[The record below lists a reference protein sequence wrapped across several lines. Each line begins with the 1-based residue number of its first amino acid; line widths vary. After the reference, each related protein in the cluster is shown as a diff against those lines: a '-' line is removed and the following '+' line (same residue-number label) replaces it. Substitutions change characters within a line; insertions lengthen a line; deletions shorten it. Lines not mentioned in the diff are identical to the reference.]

1 MADLDFSD
9 IFEDEDILLLDES
22 KKKTLNFSDILE
34 DEEKKQNIQ
43 EVDDKNLDF
52 SETLGDEEKLQQEA
66 EQVEKDDYEVDN
78 EVGVVESVLS
88 GIASGLIKIPEGFVS
103 LGAELIDLGADTN
116 NAAKVEQFFDKINP
130 FDEKAEATAAGK
142 ITELLVNIGVPGGIA
157 FSKGASL
164 ASKVLKSQKNR
175 KRFTINKTSKPLK
188 DAADEALELN
198 RKGKVR
204 KYVAGSLGAGAAE
217 GVFVADVED
226 AGTISD
232 LVKDKPLGVL
242 ALERDDPDDP
252 GQALVNRLKF
262 GIEGALFTGLIGGT
276 GATIKKLATSTDD
289 LLRSNKKIDNILGRI
304 GAALRPQ
311 SKDPTEIFEA
321 KRKQI
326 GTKRVDIERAR
337 VAQKNIDKKLNKLFP
352 LLKGPFYNKTATK
365 DRTKALKLINDLLTG
380 KKLRVSQKKGARK
393 VEDVY
398 DQPTLKDGVI
408 TFGPLDGTLKT
419 LTRKFLESKG
429 ASPKQIREVFSS
441 LEDIRSDW
449 GKLFTDGFGGLKIP
463 KDNMDDFL
471 KEFGAKAMRY
481 LDNTYEVFRKDRLLP
496 YLNYKPSEAVIN
508 RAREVF
514 KRIAASNGKTLTD
527 EQADAAIDN
536 LIKSARLPQTVSFFL
551 RGDKGPDPIIQ
562 LPRFFLK
569 DSAADDLAKKVAAD
583 KDFGGFASVD
593 DFVDEDLSRLGYVS
607 IGKTRDAE
615 LKAIFN
621 ELLGKQENALL
632 TIMSGTE
639 RLSNYVRAVGFYDD
653 ALEAGANKLFFKTFA
668 DAEKAFPAGTVLK
681 PIKFM
686 QEGLDPSGKFQPIK
700 GSEANPLNGLIT
712 DELTFE
718 ALKTTKQVEKGLT
731 NNLYDN
737 FILYPK
743 ATSQMAKTILSPIT
757 HMRNFISAT
766 AFATA
771 NGIIP
776 GVSISPA
783 QLKKSFDTAF
793 GGAVGK
799 GRAADNQKFYEE
811 LLELGVVNT
820 NVRGQE
826 LQKLMEDIDYGANF
840 TAIRALKG
848 LSKKL
853 GRIRKGAED
862 IYTAEDD
869 FWKITNYSVELQ
881 RLKDAYEAAAKK
893 GLIQDVPDIKILKQ
907 KAADIVKKT
916 VPNYDYVSDTIKSIR
931 KLPFGNFVSFPA
943 EIIRTGAGIVD
954 TALSQIKDPVTG
966 SLNFIK
972 STNPEKLIGLKRL
985 LGFGVTTTALPY
997 GIQEG
1002 FKVLYDVT
1010 EDEMNAMKR
1019 YVPDWSKNSVLIPI
1033 RDEKTGRLKYIDF
1046 SHSNAYDTLS
1056 RPVQTVINAV
1066 AEGREDGDGIADDF
1080 FKGLIEST
1088 KELGEP
1094 FLSEAIWSEA
1104 LIDISFRNGVTN
1116 RGSRVYNEDA
1126 DLDEKIEK
1134 SIQHLIKTQVPGSF
1148 EQLKRLDKSIK
1159 PVDIITRGPT
1169 ADSDK
1174 YGTQYEFS
1182 DEFLGLFGFRAI
1194 NLDPERTFNFK
1205 LATFDKTKGNA
1216 RRLFTTEL
1224 LKGGVVQPEDIV
1236 DRYML
1241 ANKVSYDAYKE
1252 LRKDYIAALRL
1263 KANREKLKKEFDDRG
1278 KKKDF
1283 QRIELGRFEPF
1294 KISDGIKDAFADNAR
1309 ELGVV
1314 NPYSVAERQ
1323 INNLYDLYRNL
1334 PIGLP
1339 DFPMFPNPFREA
1351 KKLFPAT
1358 TAPKYLD
1365 SPVPGVTPDI
1375 LPLSGNLQNVNPQTG
1390 NTNVET
1396 ALLDPD
1402 DQAIARTP
1410 GIRR

>member
-1 MADLDFSD
+1 MPELDYSGL
-9 IFEDEDILLLDES
+9 FEEEDIVSFD
-22 KKKTLNFSDILE
+22 KNKKTTFDYSNILE
-34 DEEKKQNIQ
+34 DEEKEQ
-43 EVDDKNLDF
+43 ETQKVNGQQVDY
-52 SETLGDEEKLQQEA
+52 SGITEDEEKLQQEA

-198 RKGKVR
+198 AKGKVR

-252 GQALVNRLKF
+252 GQALINRLKF
-262 GIEGALFTGLIGGT
+262 GTEGALFTGLIGGT
-276 GATIKKLATSTDD
+276 GATIKKMATSTDD

-398 DQPTLKDGVI
+398 DQPTLKEGVV

-429 ASPKQIREVFSS
+429 ANPKQIREIFSS

-449 GKLFTDGFGGLKIP
+449 GSLFTDGFGGLKIP

-496 YLNYKPSEAVIN
+496 LLNYKPSEAVIN

-536 LIKSARLPQTVSFFL
+536 LVKSARLPQSVSFFL

-583 KDFGGFASVD
+583 KNFGGFASVD

-639 RLSNYVRAVGFYDD
+639 RLSNYVRAVGLYDD
-653 ALEAGANKLFFKTFA
+653 ALKAGENKLFFKSFA
-668 DAEKAFPAGTVLK
+668 DAEKAFPTGTVLK
-681 PIKFM
+681 PIKFG
-686 QEGLDPSGKFQPIK
+686 QEGLDPSGKFQPVA

-718 ALKTTKQVEKGLT
+718 ALKTTKQVEKSLT

-776 GVSISPA
+776 GVTISPTKMKQA
-783 QLKKSFDTAF
+783 FDTAF

-881 RLKDAYEAAAKK
+881 RLKDAYATAAKK
-893 GLIQDVPDIKILKQ
+893 GLVQDVPDIKILKQ
-907 KAADIVKKT
+907 RAADIVKKT

-972 STNPEKLIGLKRL
+972 STNPEKLLGLKRL

-1066 AEGREDGDGIADDF
+1066 AEGREDGDGVADDF

-1104 LIDISFRNGVTN
+1104 LIDISLRNGVTN
-1116 RGSRVYNEDA
+1116 RGSRVYNPDA

-1205 LATFDKTKGNA
+1205 LAAFDKTKGNA

-1252 LRKDYIAALRL
+1252 LRQDYIAALRL

-1351 KKLFPAT
+1351 RELFPAT

-1365 SPVPGVTPDI
+1365 SVVPGVTPDI
-1375 LPLSGNLQNVNPQTG
+1375 LPMSGNLQNVNPQTG

-1402 DQAIARTP
+1402 DQAIARNL
-1410 GIRR
+1410 RR